1 MTDAEIDKMC
11 YPEAADLI
19 GELHGKIAFLKELLA
34 WKSSKEKLTDEERE
48 AVDMAIDSLRGVED
62 VSAGASSRADAAA
75 ATLRGLLERLTDR
88 APGT

>member
-19 GELHGKIAFLKELLA
+19 GELHGKIAFLKEVLA
-34 WKSSKEKLTDEERE
+34 EVSRRGKLTEEERE
-48 AVDMAIDSLRGVED
+48 ALGWA
-62 VSAGASSRADAAA
+62 VSAASDVEHPAED
-75 ATLRGLLERLTDR
+75 TLLALLERLTDR

>member
-34 WKSSKEKLTDEERE
+34 WKSGKEKLTAEERE
-48 AVDMAIDSLRGVED
+48 AVEWA
-62 VSAGASSRADAAA
+62 VSAASDVEHPAED
-75 ATLRGLLERLTDR
+75 TLRALLERLTDR